1 MECNSAACNFKTI
14 ALIPQYLAPGM
25 DFYQVLLLWTCLL
38 QVSRARISHQV
49 IALLEAIAFVAKQ
62 ICNLRFALENV
73 LGAFKIMQNDVF

>member
-14 ALIPQYLAPGM
+14 ALITQ
-25 DFYQVLLLWTCLL
+25 YQVLFVWTCLL

-49 IALLEAIAFVAKQ
+49 IALLEAIAFVARQ